1 MKSKA
6 KKASIVVMAR
16 TGLCL
21 TMVLMIVCGFSADI
35 TLADSGP
42 SDLSTKRTELTGLQ
56 SKIEQ
61 IKQTL
66 SLKSKQEKDAL
77 RALQR
82 TEEELLAI
90 ESKIEQTEKRLKD
103 AEHRLVQT
111 KAELVE
117 AEGQLEV
124 AVEQYETSL
133 QGLEDRLVFIY
144 KLGPGS
150 MLELLLGSSSF
161 ADFVTRY
168 DYLGVIA
175 RQDAQVYAR
184 IRAKK
189 ETLEEHRE
197 EICARKAELQEIS
210 KEMALLSSS
219 LAEQRR
225 SIEPVL
231 VQRSQYASRVS
242 AERERW
248 ERELAEEER
257 ASRELEQT
265 IREMQ
270 ARLGESGQVMKWTGK
285 FVWPVQARRISDLFG
300 WRVHPI
306 YKTRRFH
313 SGMDLAASTGTPVK
327 AAADGRILLAGWVRG
342 YGNTVIIDHGGGLST
357 LYGHNSS
364 ITTKAGKMVL
374 QGDIICKV
382 GSTGVSTGPHLH
394 FEVRQ
399 DGTPQDPMLWLP

>member
-21 TMVLMIVCGFSADI
+21 ALILMAVFGCFSDI
-35 TLADSGP
+35 TLAGSGM
-42 SDLSTKRTELTGLQ
+42 SDLSAKRTELTSLQ

-90 ESKIEQTEKRLKD
+90 ESKIEQTEKKLKD
-103 AEHRLVQT
+103 AEQKLVQT
-111 KAELVE
+111 KAELVK
-117 AEGQLEV
+117 AEQQLE
-124 AVEQYETSL
+124 AATDQYESSL
-133 QGLEDRLVFIY
+133 QSLEDRLVFIY
-144 KLGPGS
+144 KLGPGL

-175 RQDAQVYAR
+175 RQDAEVYAQ
-184 IRAKK
+184 IRAEK
-189 ETLEEHRE
+189 EALEEHRE
-197 EICARKAELQEIS
+197 EMRARKAELEETSREI
-210 KEMALLSSS
+210 ALLSSS
-219 LAEQRR
+219 LAEQKR
-225 SIEPVL
+225 SIQPVL
-231 VQRSQYASRVS
+231 AQRSQYASRVS
-242 AERERW
+242 EERERW

-270 ARLGESGQVMKWTGK
+270 ARFGESGEVMKWTGK
-285 FVWPVQARRISDLFG
+285 FIWPVQARRISDLFG

-327 AAADGRILLAGWVRG
+327 AAADGRVLLAGWVKG

-374 QGDIICKV
+374 QGDIIAKV

-399 DGTPQDPMLWLP
+399 DGTPQDPMRWLP